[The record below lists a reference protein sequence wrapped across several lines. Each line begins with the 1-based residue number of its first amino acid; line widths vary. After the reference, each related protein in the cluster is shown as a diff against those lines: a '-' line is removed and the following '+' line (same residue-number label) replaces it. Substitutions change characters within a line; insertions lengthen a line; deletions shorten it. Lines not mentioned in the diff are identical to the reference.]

1 MIVSSLIRALPQ
13 LADVVILAAFFFS
26 IFGIACTELFM
37 GQFYGRCG
45 IPDFSNA
52 FNIMGDDTLILGV
65 SSSLIPSDSSIIHL
79 CIIVNAR

>member
-37 GQFYGRCG
+37 GLFYGRCG

-52 FNIMGDDTLILGV
+52 FDIMGDDAMVMGV
-65 SSSLIPSDSSIIHL
+65 SSAVYHSIHT
-79 CIIVNAR
+79 